1 MVNVHLCRNTRN
13 YLDKYRRRKLRVVRG
28 DDAVMFADYLK
39 IIIGGSKFF
48 FLINLLMRV
57 VYGIFFWI
65 DGRGRIAYIYFHDML
80 VMDTTYLTN
89 K

>member
-1 MVNVHLCRNTRN
+1 MSGVMVNVHLCRNARN

-48 FLINLLMRV
+48 FSYKFINEGRLWN
-57 VYGIFFWI
+57 IFL
-65 DGRGRIAYIYFHDML
+65 D
-80 VMDTTYLTN
+80 
-89 K
+89 